1 MTLQTAHGRRRTAAL
16 IAILSALVLAVAI
29 GVGLLGGAPQDPA
42 PTTGSGPSDG
52 GAADRGDPD
61 GDEPDGDEEST
72 GSPESPEA
80 APADGPGATGSP
92 LPHSVER
99 TTRCPEA
106 TITVEDTGTLR
117 TALESA
123 QPGDV
128 IRLAPGTYEG
138 EFVARTAGTP
148 DAPITLCGDQDAVL
162 DGGDPDGGYT
172 LHLDG
177 ASHWHL
183 LGFSVTGGQKGVMV
197 DGTEHTVIEGLTV
210 SHIGDEAIHLRT
222 HSSHNI
228 VVGTH
233 VSGTGLRRPK
243 FGEGIYIGSA
253 ESNWEDLTGG
263 EPDTSDGNLIE
274 DNRIEDVTAEAVDIK
289 EGTTGGILR
298 NNSFDGSAISGDGH
312 ADSWVDVKG
321 NDWIIEGNTGTASP
335 ADGFQTHEILDGWGT
350 GNVFRHNTAD
360 LADMAD
366 DGHGFSLTP
375 ELENVVE
382 CSNEV
387 SGTEQELANIS
398 CVEDAG
404 SP

>member
-1 MTLQTAHGRRRTAAL
+1 MTTHTAHGPRRIVAL
-16 IAILSALVLAVAI
+16 LAILGALVLAAMI
-29 GVGLLGGAPQDPA
+29 GGGLLGGPSQDPA
-42 PTTGSGPSDG
+42 PTAESGPSHGGRSDDG
-52 GAADRGDPD
+52 GEDP
-61 GDEPDGDEEST
+61 GPT
-72 GSPESPEA
+72 GSPEDPDPSPAE
-80 APADGPGATGSP
+80 GPGASDSP
-92 LPHSVER
+92 VPNSVER
-99 TTRCPEA
+99 TAECPEA
-106 TITVEDTGTLR
+106 TTTVEDAGTLR

-123 QPGDV
+123 RPGDV

-138 EFVARTAGTP
+138 EFTARTAGTE
-148 DAPITLCGDQDAVL
+148 DAPITLCGGQDAVL

-177 ASHWHL
+177 ASHWHV
-183 LGFSVTGGQKGVMV
+183 LGFRVTGGQKGVMV
-197 DGTEHTVIEGLTV
+197 DDTEHSVIEGLTV
-210 SHIGDEAIHLRT
+210 SDIGDEAIHLRT

-228 VVGTH
+228 VVGNH
-233 VSGTGLRRPK
+233 VSGTGLREPK

-253 ESNWEDLTGG
+253 ESNWEDLTDG
-263 EPDTSDGNLIE
+263 EPDTSDENLIE
-274 DNRIEDVTAEAVDIK
+274 DNRIEGVTAEAVDIK

-298 NNSFDGSAISGDGH
+298 NNSFDGSAITGDGH

-360 LADMAD
+360 LADMTD

-387 SGTEQELANIS
+387 SGTDQELANTP
-398 CVEDAG
+398 CVEDA
-404 SP
+404 STP